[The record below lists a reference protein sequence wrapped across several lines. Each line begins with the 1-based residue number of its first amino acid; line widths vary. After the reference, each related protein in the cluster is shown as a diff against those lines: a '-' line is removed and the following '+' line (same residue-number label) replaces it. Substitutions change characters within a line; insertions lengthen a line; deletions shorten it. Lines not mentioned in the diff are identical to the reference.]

1 MRICVGFQDQPVKLG
16 IPPFLDGATG
26 VTNRVF
32 KGDALGL
39 RQLAVDAVVEN
50 YIDSIVRPFTRCKV
64 D

>member
-1 MRICVGFQDQPVKLG
+1 MKLG